1 MKMKKRANI
10 AAVIVAAAIA
20 LSACS
25 ATSAPGGGDA
35 GGSGASGGLTQMQV
49 IEEAPV
55 AESIPSSPVL
65 DEIKETGVL
74 RWGGNAS
81 RPLFSQL
88 NPTTDTYE
96 GFEAGLAYMFAK
108 YVTGEP
114 NITFTG
120 VTVVNREA
128 LLQND
133 TVQFIS
139 DSYTITPERA
149 KLVNFAGPYLRSGV
163 MVGIPTSDDSST
175 TVDDLNGKA
184 VGTLGGL
191 AENALLDAA
200 PDAQPVVFS
209 SSGEVV
215 QGMLQG
221 HTEAIAFDQPSLL
234 GAISKNPDEIKLLQA
249 DTIADLN
256 FGIGLSKDDPVLK
269 DFVNDWLLKI
279 SESGVY
285 GRLWEATVGNIVPT
299 PELPKIG
306 SVPGS

>member
-1 MKMKKRANI
+1 MKKRLSV
-10 AAVIVAAAIA
+10 AAVIITAAFG

-25 ATSAPGGGDA
+25 DGLPSGGGGDA
-35 GGSGASGGLTQMQV
+35 HASGALTQAQV
-49 IEEAPV
+49 IDEAPV
-55 AESIPSSPVL
+55 AESVPSSPVL
-65 DEIKETGVL
+65 DEIKETGTL
-74 RWGGNAS
+74 KWGGNAS

-108 YVTGEP
+108 YVTGEAD
-114 NITFTG
+114 ISFTG

-128 LLQND
+128 LLQNG

-149 KLVNFAGPYLRSGV
+149 ELVNFAGPYLQSGV
-163 MVGIPTSDDSST
+163 MVGIPVSDDASKT
-175 TVDDLNGKA
+175 ADDLNGMD
-184 VGTLGGL
+184 VGTLSGL

-200 PDAQPVVFS
+200 PDAHPVVFS

-221 HTEAIAFDQPSLL
+221 HTAAIAFDQPSLL
-234 GAISKNPDEIKLLQA
+234 GAISKNPEEIKLLQT

-256 FGIGLSKDDPVLK
+256 FGIGLSKGDPVLK
-269 DFVNDWLLKI
+269 DFVNDWLVEI
-279 SESGVY
+279 SESGLY
-285 GRLWEATVGNIVPT
+285 GKLWDATVGDIVPT
-299 PELPKIG
+299 PELPEIG